1 MEEHN
6 FTWIP
11 FYTELAEKL
20 LSYKVDRKPLIE
32 FIFAE
37 NGLREFSDY
46 LHLQDKSEKIDDID
60 PFTFMGMF
68 NRGSLSPNNRIKI
81 LERIKN
87 LFVIQSDV
95 PSDFDGIPVLN
106 YARMFFYDWN
116 NLSESCE
123 KLWNAYEAM
132 MNGDLNPWFSYYN
145 IAKRRAECTM
155 PLFWCKAKNYIAL
168 DSRNVS
174 YLENHGIVVN
184 VDSAESYLNLLQ
196 VVKEELGQDKPIEYL
211 FVVISYDAW
220 KESKSFKFND
230 FCSIVKPKLKD
241 VGFSMKEQK
250 VYKAY
255 AWILSEQFEATNEC
269 HYEFCTGDNN
279 KVGHEKNR
287 IYVEIHLENKQN
299 SERYADALKNV
310 SGIHEF
316 SWNHS
321 GFRMND
327 EGYEMKGDIND
338 VADNLIAEL
347 IELDKLAGKTIKQL
361 VGGMDKN
368 NNIEK
373 YKKIIDIKKNIIL
386 QGAPGTGKTYNTAAL
401 ALSICGEEVPAEHA
415 DLMKCYEEL
424 QKDGRIGF
432 CTFHQSMD
440 YEDFVEGIKPK
451 TENGAV
457 RYEVE
462 DGVFKMMCSNAS
474 KGTDVLVKKRPTF
487 VAAVTSS
494 TIKNFLKDTDFENVY
509 KSVEQDIKNK
519 TIEAL
524 PFRRSLIPVKYEYS
538 NLYFGEHPKT
548 INKSNLELY
557 YDYFLGRNT
566 YDINI
571 YGRDDFFKIITNL
584 TKGQT
589 NTVDYM
595 YYGAML
601 QEMLNRAKRVIASSP
616 HSSEPEEPVQEKL
629 IDEIADSVEQ
639 YENYVLIIDEINRG
653 NVSRIFGE
661 LITLLEADK
670 RMGGEHP
677 IKVTLPYSK
686 ESFGVP
692 SNLYIIGTMNTTDRS
707 VGNIDYA
714 VRRRFAFVTLRA
726 DKNLLVERYGAD
738 SKQVKLFEAV
748 ELFIR
753 KNKTE
758 MDFEDLMVGHSYFFA
773 KDDAELE
780 LRWQYEILPL
790 LNEYIK
796 DGIVNAKMIDSGMG
810 MEEFV
815 GTWRVTTKPNEMGE

>member
-132 MNGDLNPWFSYYN
+132 MNGDLDPWFNYYN
-145 IAKRRAECTM
+145 IGKRRAECTM

-174 YLENHGIVVN
+174 YLESHGIVVN

-196 VVKEELGQDKPIEYL
+196 VVKEKLGQDKPREYL
-211 FVVISYDAW
+211 FVMISYDAW

-230 FCSIVKPKLKD
+230 FCSIVKSKLRD
-241 VGFSMKEQK
+241 VGFSTKEQK
-250 VYKAY
+250 VYKKY
-255 AWILSEQFEATNEC
+255 AWILSDQFGATSEC
-269 HYEFCTGDNN
+269 HYEFCADGNGD
-279 KVGHEKNR
+279 VGHEKNR
-287 IYVEIHLENKQN
+287 IYVEIHLENKQT

-316 SWNHS
+316 SWEYS

-338 VADNLIAEL
+338 VADNVIAEL

-361 VGGMDKN
+361 VGGMD

-373 YKKIIDIKKNIIL
+373 YNKIIDIKKNIIL

-401 ALSICGEEVPAEHA
+401 ALSVCGEEVPAEHA
-415 DLMKCYEEL
+415 DLMKRYEEL

-686 ESFGVP
+686 ETFGVP

>member
-230 FCSIVKPKLKD
+230 FCSIVKSKLRD
-241 VGFSMKEQK
+241 VGFSTKEQK
-250 VYKAY
+250 VYKKY
-255 AWILSEQFEATNEC
+255 AWILSDQFGATSEC
-269 HYEFCTGDNN
+269 HYEFCADGNGD
-279 KVGHEKNR
+279 VGHEKNR
-287 IYVEIHLENKQN
+287 IYVEIHLENKQT

-316 SWNHS
+316 SWDYS

-338 VADNLIAEL
+338 VADNVIAEL

-361 VGGMDKN
+361 VGGMD

-373 YKKIIDIKKNIIL
+373 YNKIIDIKKNIIL

-415 DLMKCYEEL
+415 DLMKRYEEL

-639 YENYVLIIDEINRG
+639 YENYVLVIDEINRG

-686 ESFGVP
+686 ETFGVP

>member
-1 MEEHN
+1 MSTN
-6 FTWIP
+6 AIIIG
-11 FYTELAEKL
+11 YT
-20 LSYKVDRKPLIE
+20 
-32 FIFAE
+32 
-37 NGLREFSDY
+37 N
-46 LHLQDKSEKIDDID
+46 
-60 PFTFMGMF
+60 
-68 NRGSLSPNNRIKI
+68 
-81 LERIKN
+81 
-87 LFVIQSDV
+87 
-95 PSDFDGIPVLN
+95 
-106 YARMFFYDWN
+106 
-116 NLSESCE
+116 
-123 KLWNAYEAM
+123 
-132 MNGDLNPWFSYYN
+132 
-145 IAKRRAECTM
+145 
-155 PLFWCKAKNYIAL
+155 
-168 DSRNVS
+168 
-174 YLENHGIVVN
+174 
-184 VDSAESYLNLLQ
+184 
-196 VVKEELGQDKPIEYL
+196 
-211 FVVISYDAW
+211 
-220 KESKSFKFND
+220 
-230 FCSIVKPKLKD
+230 
-241 VGFSMKEQK
+241 
-250 VYKAY
+250 
-255 AWILSEQFEATNEC
+255 ILS
-269 HYEFCTGDNN
+269 
-279 KVGHEKNR
+279 
-287 IYVEIHLENKQN
+287 L
-299 SERYADALKNV
+299 
-310 SGIHEF
+310 
-316 SWNHS
+316 
-321 GFRMND
+321 
-327 EGYEMKGDIND
+327 
-338 VADNLIAEL
+338 
-347 IELDKLAGKTIKQL
+347 
-361 VGGMDKN
+361 
-368 NNIEK
+368 
-373 YKKIIDIKKNIIL
+373 KKNIIL

-415 DLMKCYEEL
+415 DLMKRYEEL

-686 ESFGVP
+686 ETFGVP

>member
-174 YLENHGIVVN
+174 YLESHGIVVN

-196 VVKEELGQDKPIEYL
+196 VVKEKLGQDKPREYL
-211 FVVISYDAW
+211 FVMISYDAW

-230 FCSIVKPKLKD
+230 FCSIVKSKLKD

-316 SWNHS
+316 SWNYS

-338 VADNLIAEL
+338 VADNVIAEL

-361 VGGMDKN
+361 VGGMD

-373 YKKIIDIKKNIIL
+373 YNKIIDIKKNIIL

-415 DLMKCYEEL
+415 DLMKRYEEL

-538 NLYFGEHPKT
+538 NLYFGEHPKA

-686 ESFGVP
+686 ETFGVP

>member
-1 MEEHN
+1 MEERN

-132 MNGDLNPWFSYYN
+132 MNGDLDPWFNYYN
-145 IAKRRAECTM
+145 IGKRRAECTM

-174 YLENHGIVVN
+174 YLENNGIVVN

-230 FCSIVKPKLKD
+230 FCSIVKSKLRD

-287 IYVEIHLENKQN
+287 IYVEIHLENKQT

-316 SWNHS
+316 SWDYS

-338 VADNLIAEL
+338 VADNVIAEL

-361 VGGMDKN
+361 VGGMD

-373 YKKIIDIKKNIIL
+373 YNKIIDIKKNIIL

-415 DLMKCYEEL
+415 DLMKRYEEL

-524 PFRRSLIPVKYEYS
+524 PFRRSLIPVKYKYS

-686 ESFGVP
+686 ETFGVP

>member
-230 FCSIVKPKLKD
+230 FCSIVKSKLRD
-241 VGFSMKEQK
+241 VGFSTKEQK

-316 SWNHS
+316 SWKYS

-338 VADNLIAEL
+338 VADNVIAEL

-415 DLMKCYEEL
+415 DLMKRYEEL

-524 PFRRSLIPVKYEYS
+524 PFRRSLIPIKYEYS

-639 YENYVLIIDEINRG
+639 YENYVLVIDEINRG

-686 ESFGVP
+686 ETFGVP